1 MKSVL
6 KLIYLKFKF
15 NNNHL
20 LFSDQE
26 DYSDDDDVSWKIRR
40 AAAKCL
46 DAIINTR
53 HELLNVFYNEVSPVL
68 ISRFKGNTQVE
79 IFKL

>member
-1 MKSVL
+1 L
-6 KLIYLKFKF
+6 KNERSIKLKHIKF
-15 NNNHL
+15 L
-20 LFSDQE
+20 MTIKIKSDQE

-53 HELLNVFYNEVSPVL
+53 HEMLNVFYSEVSPIL
-68 ISRFKGNTQVE
+68 ISRFKG
-79 IFKL
+79 FY